1 MEKETLVRPS
11 LLSADFNHLGDAIE
25 EALSLGITNIHYD
38 VMDGT
43 FVDAISFGEP
53 VFKRVNLIYGNQIIF
68 DVHLMT
74 VNPLKQVN
82 QFAALGCKEICF
94 HFETLT
100 LGDIPKIKEVRDRY
114 PNIKIGLAFSPE
126 TEVDE
131 LKNLFNFFDFILVMS
146 VIPGKAGQKFITG
159 SEKKIAQLNEYR
171 KTFGLDFKIGVDG
184 GINDVTGP
192 LCVENGV
199 DWLVAGSYYFNAT
212 NKKVA
217 LNSLHKAKVIK

>member
-1 MEKETLVRPS
+1 
-11 LLSADFNHLGDAIE
+11 
-25 EALSLGITNIHYD
+25 
-38 VMDGT
+38 
-43 FVDAISFGEP
+43 
-53 VFKRVNLIYGNQIIF
+53 
-68 DVHLMT
+68 
-74 VNPLKQVN
+74 
-82 QFAALGCKEICF
+82 
-94 HFETLT
+94 
-100 LGDIPKIKEVRDRY
+100 
-114 PNIKIGLAFSPE
+114 
-126 TEVDE
+126 
-131 LKNLFNFFDFILVMS
+131 MS